1 MAKKGENFLDYIPA
15 VSPRHTWSAE
25 EGKVT
30 IHMEHR
36 GLYPWIAQKF
46 FKRPHISHIALDEMG
61 SFIYPLIDGQRT
73 VEDLAQLVHQEFGEK
88 ADPLYDV
95 FDDTTLC
102 NNSYNI
108 SFNDA
113 FSCGRVFGLLTYS
126 NLVACCNKLCD
137 ITLS

>member
-25 EGKVT
+25 ECKVT

-46 FKRPHISHIALDEMG
+46 FKRHRISHIALDEMG
-61 SFIYPLIDGQRT
+61 SYIYPLIDGQRT

-88 ADPLYDV
+88 ADPLYDRLV
-95 FDDTTLC
+95 KYMQILH
-102 NNSYNI
+102 NNGFIYYVKK
-108 SFNDA
+108 
-113 FSCGRVFGLLTYS
+113 GE
-126 NLVACCNKLCD
+126 
-137 ITLS
+137 